1 MFVFLARSSGSLTN
15 VCAARKMMESDRLI
29 DDRGEGGIR
38 GDWSECG
45 DRRSV
50 KVKAEGEVVDPA
62 RGGDAIEPDALGRIS
77 CVATGSA
84 GMG

>member
-1 MFVFLARSSGSLTN
+1 MI
-15 VCAARKMMESDRLI
+15 ESDLLI
-29 DDRGEGGIR
+29 DERGDGGIR

-45 DRRSV
+45 DRKSV
-50 KVKAEGEVVDPA
+50 KEKAEGEVVDPA
-62 RGGDAIEPDALGRIS
+62 RGGDAMEALGRVS